1 MALFFSF
8 DLMTLGVNTMHLA
21 EKLRTQE
28 EHILELLWM
37 NSVTRVF
44 EPFPYFP
51 RIAFTSMKLGE
62 AHTTNRQSKH

>member
-28 EHILELLWM
+28 EHILELLWT
-37 NSVTRVF
+37 NSVIRVF
-44 EPFPYFP
+44 EHFPFLFSLLLS
-51 RIAFTSMKLGE
+51 FVS
-62 AHTTNRQSKH
+62 

>member
-1 MALFFSF
+1 MALLFSF

-51 RIAFTSMKLGE
+51 FFLSFV
-62 AHTTNRQSKH
+62 S